1 MYKKGSATLCDT
13 ARKEKEEED
22 EEGEAEEMTVTTA
35 QLNSFRAIT
44 VTFILVSSTSNI
56 VPTTVNICLIELH
69 MI

>member
-1 MYKKGSATLCDT
+1 MYKKGNATLCDT
-13 ARKEKEEED
+13 ARKEKEEE
-22 EEGEAEEMTVTTA
+22 EEGEAEEITATTA

>member
-1 MYKKGSATLCDT
+1 MYKKGNATLCDT
-13 ARKEKEEED
+13 ARKEKEVG
-22 EEGEAEEMTVTTA
+22 GEAEEITATTA